1 MPDPDDVASTLA
13 AIKERAKEA
22 AAMDVD
28 VLAAFSGISVGGVIA
43 ASAVDVPVLLA
54 ALEAVLK
61 LHSRWEIR
69 DGDDGEGEFERA
81 VCRHCCAADGGGQTE
96 DCAVIHMADECWPC
110 DTYRAITATLGE
122 EAGDGTSSA

>member
-43 ASAVDVPVLLA
+43 ASALDVPVLFA
-54 ALEAVLK
+54 ALEAVLNLAGEAEPVDRDYGGEPIWWSLKPGEVREVITRK
-61 LHSRWEIR
+61 L
-69 DGDDGEGEFERA
+69 
-81 VCRHCCAADGGGQTE
+81 T
-96 DCAVIHMADECWPC
+96 
-110 DTYRAITATLGE
+110 GE
-122 EAGDGTSSA
+122 EAGDAR